1 MIQETW
7 LSGEGGG
14 CQFLQSSR
22 LQLQHQTGKLRK
34 DEAKH
39 LKQMSK
45 SKLRGKDSKRNQV
58 KFHLIMEEGSWLA
71 WTINKDLEDP
81 SETQLGL
88 GTVF

>member
-1 MIQETW
+1 
-7 LSGEGGG
+7 
-14 CQFLQSSR
+14 
-22 LQLQHQTGKLRK
+22 
-34 DEAKH
+34 
-39 LKQMSK
+39 MSK